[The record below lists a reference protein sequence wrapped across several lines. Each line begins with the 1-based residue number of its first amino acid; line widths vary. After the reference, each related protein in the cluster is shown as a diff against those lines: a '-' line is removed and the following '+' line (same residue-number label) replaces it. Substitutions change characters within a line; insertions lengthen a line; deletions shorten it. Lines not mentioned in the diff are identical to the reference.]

1 MSELL
6 QTDEKDSSSSVD
18 TTSIVV
24 EDKKIDDDKTMDL
37 VSNAVAAV
45 DDLWYIKDKLYTAVL
60 KSLSDDGTMH
70 SCITCMCVCLNLK

>member
-6 QTDEKDSSSSVD
+6 QTDAKDSSSSVD
-18 TTSIVV
+18 TTAIVV

-45 DDLWYIKDKLYTAVL
+45 DDLWHIKDKLYTAVL
-60 KSLSDDGTMH
+60 KSLSDNGMMH
-70 SCITCMCVCLNLK
+70 SRMCFCLNLK